1 MVLSRNLYK
10 ISLLQH
16 LFNDLVPS
24 SVICKIHCS
33 PLCKIHCSPSAI
45 VSKVEKKFGCQKKK
59 YHEDPEKKRQAV
71 KKGYHDQN
79 KFKKQYKKTN
89 ISGKSCTTNTYIY
102 KYILKSKVL
111 GKSLRENGI

>member
-24 SVICKIHCS
+24 SVI
-33 PLCKIHCSPSAI
+33 CKIHCSPSAI

-71 KKGYHDQN
+71 KKGYHDKN

>member
-1 MVLSRNLYK
+1 MQLLARWKRNL
-10 ISLLQH
+10 
-16 LFNDLVPS
+16 D
-24 SVICKIHCS
+24 
-33 PLCKIHCSPSAI
+33 A
-45 VSKVEKKFGCQKKK
+45 KKRK

-102 KYILKSKVL
+102 KYILKSKVV

>member
-1 MVLSRNLYK
+1 MQLLARWKRNL
-10 ISLLQH
+10 
-16 LFNDLVPS
+16 D
-24 SVICKIHCS
+24 
-33 PLCKIHCSPSAI
+33 A
-45 VSKVEKKFGCQKKK
+45 KKRK

-71 KKGYHDQN
+71 KKGYHDKS